1 LLIPKYYREFRIS
14 SLPKGQSWLSDSDP
28 QRNWKNIFTP
38 PESNNVTLSAYFK
51 QKRCR
56 GSSISSDNSSIDGN
70 KLKSR
75 ASGSSNRYDF
85 DPASIEMSQ
94 SCGAQN
100 DSVKDKIRNTSEYEL
115 QVEPASPND
124 NDSMLMTKNTMLSRT
139 YVSSTSSPKI
149 APYESTGGDHIH
161 TDVFSVSE
169 KVCSNDRNAHSQSPT
184 GSFLNSAADRDRES
198 RSMNSNIAMSC
209 ITTIAP
215 RPRFGLSR
223 EIILSPQEDF
233 ENSSL
238 SPSLYVF
245 QRSSSE
251 NIARDEAA
259 REATRARK
267 TSNTGNY

>member
-1 LLIPKYYREFRIS
+1 M
-14 SLPKGQSWLSDSDP
+14 PKGQSWLSDSDP

-70 KLKSR
+70 KFRSR

-85 DPASIEMSQ
+85 DPASIEMPQ
-94 SCGAQN
+94 SCGTQN
-100 DSVKDKIRNTSEYEL
+100 DSSKDKIRNTSEYEL

-139 YVSSTSSPKI
+139 YGSSTCSPKI
-149 APYESTGGDHIH
+149 APYESTGGDHMH
-161 TDVFSVSE
+161 ADVFSVSE
-169 KVCSNDRNAHSQSPT
+169 TVCSKDRNTHSQSPT
-184 GSFLNSAADRDRES
+184 GRFLNSAVLQHTDRDCES
-198 RSMNSNIAMSC
+198 RSMNSNMVMSS
-209 ITTIAP
+209 ITPIAP
-215 RPRFGLSR
+215 RPRFCLSR

-251 NIARDEAA
+251 NIAASTSTPDRDEAA

-267 TSNTGNY
+267 TLNTGNY